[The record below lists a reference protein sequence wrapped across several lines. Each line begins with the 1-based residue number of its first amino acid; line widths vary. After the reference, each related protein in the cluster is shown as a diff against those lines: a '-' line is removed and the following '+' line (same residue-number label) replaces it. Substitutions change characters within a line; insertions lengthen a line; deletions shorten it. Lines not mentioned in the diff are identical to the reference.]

1 MGQKIIAVP
10 GKGNIA
16 FPDTMSN
23 DEIATVIKSN
33 FNNSAS
39 NIIDYP
45 QLNAQQMQDEA
56 LRKHLQGESFLSRNL
71 EGLMTAPS
79 NLLEGAKQG
88 VYELTHAKNPLNEQT
103 RGVPQQGYDTSK
115 IHQNRVIAS
124 EAPVGAIAGGVATAL
139 PLAFLPGGN
148 RMAGQAAYG
157 TMLGALEPTMGDE
170 SRVSNMA
177 VGGLTGLAIPAG
189 VKIASALRK
198 DPAELAR
205 EALVNAT
212 KDTSTEEAL
221 KAGYTI
227 PRSMYNASFLT
238 DRLESVAG
246 KDATKQQAGAK
257 NQNLTNDLARKY
269 LGLPEDAPLSPDVL
283 EQLRNVHAQ
292 PYREAAALP
301 AGQVGTTSTKSLGT
315 GGTTQS
321 PIIKTGEQLVNEL
334 KIARED
340 SRAAWRAS
348 KMSEKPAQARQQ
360 AEQLDN
366 HVATLENQLETL
378 ANLHQQP
385 DLVQRLNEARQNIA
399 KVHTIDKAMN
409 DATGEINA
417 QELLKLQNKNVP
429 LTGEAKQIAD
439 FANAYP
445 ALARPGAKI
454 PAAGV
459 SKSEALAS
467 LILGGIGH
475 SATGN
480 VMGTMLAALPLL
492 SHPARSLALSKTLQK
507 LPTYEQGIVSK
518 ALNELSKLPL
528 SQDQVK
534 KYGFA
539 LSQGLQNTKQEE
551 Q

>member
-1 MGQKIIAVP
+1 MGISI
-10 GKGNIA
+10 
-16 FPDTMSN
+16 
-23 DEIATVIKSN
+23 DEINAQS
-33 FNNSAS
+33 SAPS
-39 NIIDYP
+39 APKKGIHIDELDYP
-45 QLNAQQMQDEA
+45 QLNAQLEQDNA
-56 LRKHLQGESFLSRNL
+56 LRKRLQGESWMQRNL

-79 NLLEGAKQG
+79 NLVEGVKQFAHE
-88 VYELTHAKNPLNEQT
+88 VTTPYQFKNPQT
-103 RGVPQQGYDTSK
+103 GEVSPIPYTGSQPLPRKEYDTSK
-115 IHQNRVIAS
+115 IRQNRVIAS

-139 PLAFLPGGN
+139 PLAFLPGGS
-148 RMAGQAAYG
+148 RMAGQAIYG
-157 TMLGALEPTMGDE
+157 SMLGAAEPTMGDE

-177 VGGLTGLAIPAG
+177 MGGLTGLAVPAG
-189 VKIASALRK
+189 VKIAGALRK

-238 DRLESVAG
+238 DRLESLAG
-246 KDATKQQAGAK
+246 KAATKQQAGAE
-257 NQNLTNDLARKY
+257 NQKLTNDLARKY
-269 LGLPEDAPLSPDVL
+269 LGLPEDAPLGPDVL
-283 EQLRNVHAQ
+283 EQLRTTAAA
-292 PYREAAALP
+292 PYREVAALP
-301 AGQVGTTSTKSLGT
+301 SVQVPTSQSAILGSKQT
-315 GGTTQS
+315 RSGAE
-321 PIIKTGEQLVNEL
+321 ILDEL
-334 KIARED
+334 KTTRD
-340 SRAAWRAS
+340 VSRASWKSVNNGTAS
-348 KMSEKPAQARQQ
+348 DANETIKVAKSADAKISKLETELEDLAKINNNPDLVKRLNQARQ
-360 AEQLDN
+360 D
-366 HVATLENQLETL
+366 
-378 ANLHQQP
+378 
-385 DLVQRLNEARQNIA
+385 IA

-409 DATGEINA
+409 DATGEVNA
-417 QELLKLQNKNVP
+417 QALSNLQNKGVP

-445 ALARPGAKI
+445 ALSRPGAKI

-480 VMGTMLAALPLL
+480 VMGTLLAALPLL

-507 LPTYEQGIVSK
+507 LPSYEQGIVSK
-518 ALNELSKLPL
+518 ALNELSRLPV
-528 SQDQVK
+528 SSEQAK

-539 LSQGLQNTKQEE
+539 LTQGLQNTKKEE

>member
-1 MGQKIIAVP
+1 MGISI
-10 GKGNIA
+10 
-16 FPDTMSN
+16 
-23 DEIATVIKSN
+23 DEINAQS
-33 FNNSAS
+33 SAPS
-39 NIIDYP
+39 APKKGIHIDELDYP
-45 QLNAQQMQDEA
+45 QLNAQLKQDNA
-56 LRKHLQGESFLSRNL
+56 LRKRLQGESWMQRNL

-79 NLLEGAKQG
+79 NLVEGVKQFAHE
-88 VYELTHAKNPLNEQT
+88 VTTPYQFKNPQT
-103 RGVPQQGYDTSK
+103 GEVSPVPYTGSQPLPRKEYDTSK
-115 IHQNRVIAS
+115 IRQNRVIAS
-124 EAPVGAIAGGVATAL
+124 EAPVGAIAGGFATAL
-139 PLAFLPGGN
+139 PLAFLPGGS
-148 RMAGQAAYG
+148 RMAGQAIYG
-157 TMLGALEPTMGDE
+157 SMLGAAEPTMGDE

-177 VGGLTGLAIPAG
+177 MGGLTGLAVPAG
-189 VKIASALRK
+189 VKIAGALRK

-238 DRLESVAG
+238 DRLESLAG
-246 KDATKQQAGAK
+246 KAATKQQAGAE
-257 NQNLTNDLARKY
+257 NQKLTNDLARKY

-283 EQLRNVHAQ
+283 EQLRTTAAA

-301 AGQVGTTSTKSLGT
+301 AGQVGTTSAKSLGT

-321 PIIKTGEQLVNEL
+321 PIVKTGEQLVNEL
-334 KIARED
+334 KVARED
-340 SRAAWRAS
+340 ARAAWRAS

-360 AEQLDN
+360 AEQLDSQ
-366 HVATLENQLETL
+366 VATLENQLETL

-385 DLVQRLNEARQNIA
+385 DLVQRLNQARQNIA

-445 ALARPGAKI
+445 ALSRPGAKI

-480 VMGTMLAALPLL
+480 VMGTLLAALPLL

-507 LPTYEQGIVSK
+507 LPSYEQGIVSK
-518 ALNELSKLPL
+518 ALNELSRLPV
-528 SQDQVK
+528 SSEQAK

-539 LSQGLQNTKQEE
+539 LTQGLQNTKKEE

>member
-1 MGQKIIAVP
+1 MSDK
-10 GKGNIA
+10 NIVWDET
-16 FPDTMSN
+16 PQLDTKSIVW
-23 DEIATVIKSN
+23 DEP
-33 FNNSAS
+33 NSAI
-39 NIIDYP
+39 NYP
-45 QLNAQQMQDEA
+45 KLNAQQMQDNA
-56 LRKHLQGESFLSRNL
+56 LRKRLQGESWMQRNL

-79 NLLEGAKQG
+79 NLVEGVKQG
-88 VYELTHAKNPLNEQT
+88 IYELTHAKNPLNVATQ
-103 RGVPQQGYDTSK
+103 GVPQQGYDTSK
-115 IHQNRVIAS
+115 IRQNRVIAS
-124 EAPVGAIAGGVATAL
+124 EAPVGAITGNVATAL

-157 TMLGALEPTMGDE
+157 TMLSAAEPTMGDE

-177 VGGLTGLAIPAG
+177 MGGLTGLAVPAG
-189 VKIASALRK
+189 VKIAGALRK

-238 DRLESVAG
+238 DRLESLAG
-246 KDATKQQAGAK
+246 KAATKQQAGAE

-283 EQLRNVHAQ
+283 EQLKIVHAE
-292 PYREAAALP
+292 PYREVAKLSSVQIPSSQSAILGSKQTRNGAEILDELK
-301 AGQVGTTSTKSLGT
+301 TTRDISRANWKSLNSGNT
-315 GGTTQS
+315 
-321 PIIKTGEQLVNEL
+321 PNANETL
-334 KIARED
+334 KMAKSADAKIV
-340 SRAAWRAS
+340 
-348 KMSEKPAQARQQ
+348 K
-360 AEQLDN
+360 
-366 HVATLENQLETL
+366 LETELEDL
-378 ANLHQQP
+378 AKIHNKP
-385 DLVQRLNEARQNIA
+385 DLVQKLNEARKDIA

-417 QELLKLQNKNVP
+417 QTLLNLQNKDVP

-507 LPTYEQGIVSK
+507 LPSYEQGIVSK
-518 ALNELSKLPL
+518 ALNELSRLPV
-528 SQDQVK
+528 SSEQAK

-539 LSQGLQNTKQEE
+539 LTQGLQNTNQGE